1 MRKIKKDIFLR
12 EIEEEANP
20 QIYNDSKISL
30 EHFVA
35 IFVLVIDNLKLSKRG
50 NNVLIEFI
58 RAILPKNIILQNIK
72 TYARL
77 TKIFNFKKFDKILH
91 VAFVAIR
98 YGKMK
103 NSLLQAIFECF
114 FT

>member
-77 TKIFNFKKFDKILH
+77 TKIFNFKKIQQNFACGFCGNTLWKNEKFA
-91 VAFVAIR
+91 VASNF
-98 YGKMK
+98 
-103 NSLLQAIFECF
+103 
-114 FT
+114 

>member
-1 MRKIKKDIFLR
+1 MR

-20 QIYNDSKISL
+20 QIYNDSQISL

-58 RAILPKNIILQNIK
+58 RAILPKNNILQKYKDICSPYK
-72 TYARL
+72 
-77 TKIFNFKKFDKILH
+77 NFQF
-91 VAFVAIR
+91 
-98 YGKMK
+98 
-103 NSLLQAIFECF
+103 
-114 FT
+114 